1 MPCEICGKKSCTK
14 SFHSIETQEEF
25 DSVADK
31 VKDTMRKEFKKLL
44 DDFSDE
50 IVNKDLIIETGIHV
64 FNDLYQQYDD
74 KIDLL

>member
-25 DSVADK
+25 DSVK
-31 VKDTMRKEFKKLL
+31 EEFKKLL